1 MNKLG
6 QGVKMEEEK
15 KDVGTEDVTT
25 ENTGTEQVTET
36 KKKTLDEILA
46 EDKELQS
53 QYDKKVT
60 NSLKTARSTWEEES
74 RTKKEEAE
82 KLAQMDENQKK
93 DYQLQEALKRATEAE
108 KKLSARDLEAE
119 TLKQAGEKGIS
130 LELIKTIDFERET
143 AESIAKKLEI
153 FEKSLKKEKE
163 KIISEYSK
171 EEPPQTGD
179 YKGTQKSESEMTY
192 VELCNLPKY
201 KN

>member
-1 MNKLG
+1 
-6 QGVKMEEEK
+6 MEEEK
-15 KDVGTEDVTT
+15 KDVGTEEVTT
-25 ENTGTEQVTET
+25 GSTGAEKATET
-36 KKKTLDEILA
+36 KKKTLDELLA

-60 NSLKTARSTWEEES
+60 NSLKTARNTWEEES

-82 KLAQMDENQKK
+82 KLAQMDEEQKK
-93 DYQLQEALKRATEAE
+93 DYQLQEALKRASEAE
-108 KKLSARDLEAE
+108 RKLSARDLEAE

-130 LELIKTIDFERET
+130 LDLIKTIDFEKET

-171 EEPPQTGD
+171 EPAPQTGD
-179 YKGTQKSESEMTY
+179 KVDTS
-192 VELCNLPKY
+192 NLSGYEKFL
-201 KN
+201 KNMK

>member
-1 MNKLG
+1 MEDNEE
-6 QGVKMEEEK
+6 VKENVESTAESVEKVKESKVEELKKEEK
-15 KDVGTEDVTT
+15 LFTRDELNKILNAEKQKER
-25 ENTGTEQVTET
+25 ENV
-36 KKKTLDEILA
+36 L
-46 EDKELQS
+46 KELEV
-53 QYDKKVT
+53 KK
-60 NSLKTARSTWEEES
+60 A
-74 RTKKEEAE
+74 EAE

-171 EEPPQTGD
+171 EPAPQTGD
-179 YKGTQKSESEMTY
+179 KVDTS
-192 VELCNLPKY
+192 NLSGYEKFL
-201 KN
+201 KNMK

>member
-1 MNKLG
+1 MENNEE
-6 QGVKMEEEK
+6 VKENVESTAESVEKVKESKVEEPKKEEK
-15 KDVGTEDVTT
+15 LFTRDELNKILNAEKQKER
-25 ENTGTEQVTET
+25 ENV
-36 KKKTLDEILA
+36 L
-46 EDKELQS
+46 KELE
-53 QYDKKVT
+53 V
-60 NSLKTARSTWEEES
+60 
-74 RTKKEEAE
+74 KKEEAE

-130 LELIKTIDFERET
+130 LELIKTIDFEKET

-171 EEPPQTGD
+171 EPAPQTGD
-179 YKGTQKSESEMTY
+179 KVDTS
-192 VELCNLPKY
+192 NLSGYEKFL
-201 KN
+201 KNIK

>member
-1 MNKLG
+1 
-6 QGVKMEEEK
+6 MEEEK
-15 KDVGTEDVTT
+15 KDVGTEVTT

-36 KKKTLDEILA
+36 KKKTLDELLA

-60 NSLKTARSTWEEES
+60 NSLKTARSTWEEET

-108 KKLSARDLEAE
+108 KRLSARDLEAE

-130 LELIKTIDFERET
+130 LELIKTIDFEKET

-171 EEPPQTGD
+171 EPAPQTGERID
-179 YKGTQKSESEMTY
+179 NLKPESQMTY
-192 VELCNLPKY
+192 EELCKLPKY

>member
-1 MNKLG
+1 
-6 QGVKMEEEK
+6 MEEEK
-15 KDVGTEDVTT
+15 KDVGTEEVTT

-192 VELCNLPKY
+192 EELCNLPKY

>member
-1 MNKLG
+1 
-6 QGVKMEEEK
+6 MEEEK

>member
-1 MNKLG
+1 
-6 QGVKMEEEK
+6 MEEEK
-15 KDVGTEDVTT
+15 KDVGTEATT
-25 ENTGTEQVTET
+25 ANAGTEQVTET
-36 KKKTLDEILA
+36 KKKTLDELLA

-60 NSLKTARSTWEEES
+60 NSLKTARSTWEEEN

-93 DYQLQEALKRATEAE
+93 DYQLQEALKRANEAE
-108 KKLSARDLEAE
+108 KRLSARDLEAE

-171 EEPPQTGD
+171 EPAPQTGERID
-179 YKGTQKSESEMTY
+179 NLKPESQMSYE
-192 VELCNLPKY
+192 ELCKLPKY

>member
-1 MNKLG
+1 
-6 QGVKMEEEK
+6 MEEEK
-15 KDVGTEDVTT
+15 KDVGTEEVTT
-25 ENTGTEQVTET
+25 ENAGTEQVTET

-163 KIISEYSK
+163 RIISEYSK

-192 VELCNLPKY
+192 AELCNLPKY

>member
-1 MNKLG
+1 
-6 QGVKMEEEK
+6 MEEEK

-192 VELCNLPKY
+192 EELCNLPKY